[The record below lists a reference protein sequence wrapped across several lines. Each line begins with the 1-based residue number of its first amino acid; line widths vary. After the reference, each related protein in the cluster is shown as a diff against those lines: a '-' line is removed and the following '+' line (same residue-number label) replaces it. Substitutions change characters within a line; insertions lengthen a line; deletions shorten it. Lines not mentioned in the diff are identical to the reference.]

1 MSVAEK
7 EGQQVLASG
16 TWQVDPAHSA
26 LEFRVRHMVIE
37 TVKGRFRDFD
47 GTIVGGEA
55 PSVSGS
61 VRVAS
66 LDTLH
71 DERDEHLRSSDF
83 FDVERHPEIRFDAA
97 GLERD
102 GRDGRVLLAGELT
115 IKGVTHPI
123 TLEGELRGSGLDLE
137 GRERIALA
145 LRGQLDRSDF
155 GLVWNRVLETGGL
168 LVGNDVELVL
178 DLSAVRAE

>member
-7 EGQQVLASG
+7 AAQQELASG

-37 TVKGRFRDFD
+37 TVKGRFRDFA
-47 GTIVGGEA
+47 GTIVVGGA

-71 DERDEHLRSSDF
+71 EERDEHLRSPDF
-83 FDVERHPEIRFDAA
+83 FDVERYPEISFDAV
-97 GLERD
+97 GLEHD
-102 GRDGRVLLAGELT
+102 GRDGRVVLPGELS
-115 IKGVTHPI
+115 IKGITRPV
-123 TLEGELRGSGLDLE
+123 TLEGELRGTGLDLE
-137 GRERIALA
+137 GKERIALA

-168 LVGNDVELVL
+168 LVGNAVELVL

>member
-7 EGQQVLASG
+7 EGQLALASG

-47 GTIVGGEA
+47 GTIVVGEA
-55 PSVSGS
+55 SSVSGS

-83 FDVERHPEIRFDAA
+83 FDVERHPEIGFVAE
-97 GLERD
+97 GLERA
-102 GRDGRVLLAGELT
+102 GRNGSVLLPGELT
-115 IKGVTHPI
+115 IKGVTRPI

-137 GRERIALA
+137 GKERIALA

-168 LVGNDVELVL
+168 LVGNAVELVL

>member
-7 EGQQVLASG
+7 VGPQVLASG
-16 TWQVDPAHSA
+16 TWQVDPVHSA

-47 GTIVGGEA
+47 ATIVVGEA
-55 PSVSGS
+55 SSVSGS

-71 DERDEHLRSSDF
+71 EERDEHLRSPDF
-83 FDVERHPEIRFDAA
+83 FDAERYPEIGFDAV
-97 GLERD
+97 GLERN
-102 GRDGRVLLAGELT
+102 GRDGRVVLPGELT
-115 IKGVTHPI
+115 IKGITRPI
-123 TLEGELRGSGLDLE
+123 TLEGELLGTGLDLE
-137 GRERIALA
+137 GKERIALA
-145 LRGQLDRSDF
+145 LRGQVDRSDF
-155 GLVWNRVLETGGL
+155 GLVWNRVLETGGF
-168 LVGNDVELVL
+168 LVGNAVELVL